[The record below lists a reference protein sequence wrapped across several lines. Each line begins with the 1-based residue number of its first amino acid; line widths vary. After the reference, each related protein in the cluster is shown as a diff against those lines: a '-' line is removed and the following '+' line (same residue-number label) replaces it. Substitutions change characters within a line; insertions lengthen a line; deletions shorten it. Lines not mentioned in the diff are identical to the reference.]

1 MVLGVINGGLGL
13 QLANA
18 RNSLIIAYSVI
29 AAILFLL
36 YAIGKTLVSIRK
48 KQTARVGGSSRKDGT
63 GSPNSSTPYV

>member
-13 QLANA
+13 QLADA

-36 YAIGKTLVSIRK
+36 YAIGKTLVSMRK
-48 KQTARVGGSSRKDGT
+48 NQATRAGGSRRKDESS
-63 GSPNSSTPYV
+63 SPNSSTPYV